1 MTDQFRDDISSFR
14 PEEKYFLMLLYAPDK
29 NGKFGAPIRGS
40 LWLQK
45 EMFLLSK
52 NFDELTELYFDDHQY
67 GPYSPTV
74 EAMQRLF
81 TNSDII
87 QQPIEQGPIVP
98 TLRGKDIAAKLWRNS
113 LEQISKIVAGV
124 KQLLNDLSPWEVIAL
139 IYTSYPETTVN
150 SDVVEQYNKKRLD
163 SAVSLFRKK
172 KVSLE
177 KAAQIGGKSLEEF
190 LPILKKRKIPAFEVD
205 KARFEEDLSFI
216 ENIVR
221 R

>member
-1 MTDQFRDDISSFR
+1 MNDQFQDNISTFR
-14 PEEKYFLMLLYAPDK
+14 PEEKYVLMLLYAPDK
-29 NGKFGAPIRGS
+29 NGKFGASIRGN

-52 NFDELTELYFDDHQY
+52 NLDELQELYFDDHVY

-74 EAMQRLF
+74 QAIQRQF
-81 TNSDII
+81 VNSDII
-87 QQPIEQGPIVP
+87 SQPIEQGTIVP
-98 TLRGKDIAAKLWRNS
+98 TQKGKDIAEKIWRNS
-113 LEQISKIVAGV
+113 VEQIKEIVTGV
-124 KQLLNDLSPWEVIAL
+124 KQLLNDLTSREVIGL
-139 IYTSYPETTVN
+139 IYTSYPETTDN
-150 SDVVEQYNKKRLD
+150 SDVVEQYNKTRLD
-163 SAVSLFRKK
+163 SAISLFRKK

-177 KAAQIGGKSLEEF
+177 KAAQIGDKTLEEF
-190 LPILKKRKIPAFEVD
+190 LHLLKKRKIPAFEVE

>member
-1 MTDQFRDDISSFR
+1 MDPFRYDIGNFR

-29 NGKFGAPIRGS
+29 SGKFGAPIRGS

-52 NFDELTELYFDDHQY
+52 NFDELRELHFDDHHY

-74 EAMQRLF
+74 EAIQKLF
-81 TNSDII
+81 TNSDIV

-98 TLRGKDIAAKLWRNS
+98 TSRGKDIAAKLWHNS
-113 LEQISKIVAGV
+113 QISRIVSGV
-124 KQLLNDLSPWEVIAL
+124 KQLLNDLSPWEIIAL
-139 IYTSYPETTVN
+139 IYASYPETTVN
-150 SDVVEQYNKKRLD
+150 SDLVEQYNRKRLD
-163 SAVSLFRKK
+163 SAIRLFKKK

-177 KAAQIGGKSLEEF
+177 KAAQIGGKTLEEF
-190 LPILKKRKIPAFEVD
+190 LHILKKRKIPAVEID
-205 KARFEEDLSFI
+205 KARLEKDLSSI

-221 R
+221 C